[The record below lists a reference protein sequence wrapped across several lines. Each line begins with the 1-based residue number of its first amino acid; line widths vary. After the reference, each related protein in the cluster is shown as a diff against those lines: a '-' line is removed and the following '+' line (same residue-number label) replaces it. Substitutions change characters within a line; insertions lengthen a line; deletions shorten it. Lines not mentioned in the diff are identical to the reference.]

1 MIHLLALLQ
10 TTNSSP
16 FEWASQHLQVIGWP
30 ALCIFAWRVATY
42 FERLSAQASKTIGQI
57 DTLATNHFPHMEAS
71 LQNQDTLLHSMDKSL
86 ATIANNSRRRRED
99 F

>member
-1 MIHLLALLQ
+1 MIPLTYLQ
-10 TTNSSP
+10 TLNSSP
-16 FEWASQHLQVIGWP
+16 FEWVAQHLQVIGWP
-30 ALCIFAWRVATY
+30 TLCIFAWKVATY

-71 LQNQDTLLHSMDKSL
+71 LKNQDDLLHSMDKSL
-86 ATIANNSRRRRED
+86 STIADNSRRRRED